1 MYCNNANE
9 SFLLCNHAAVLQRR
23 CHHDILRQC
32 EGKNDGCRYWDWKCR
47 KMTCKFQLRS
57 TISPR
62 RMLKAKKVTR
72 SKMLAR
78 IVTGET
84 MMIKIDEPNAVLEK
98 FSTWPIACA
107 EITELGTMLAT
118 EWLSLNTDSF
128 NRFGIGC
135 LEEFLPKPK
144 WELLHVAFI
153 LFLAW
158 SCKPNVV
165 NKFLRRH

>member
-1 MYCNNANE
+1 MLFWKN
-9 SFLLCNHAAVLQRR
+9 FQ
-23 CHHDILRQC
+23 HDPSRAL
-32 EGKNDGCRYWDWKCR
+32 
-47 KMTCKFQLRS
+47 S
-57 TISPR
+57 
-62 RMLKAKKVTR
+62 
-72 SKMLAR
+72 
-78 IVTGET
+78 
-84 MMIKIDEPNAVLEK
+84 
-98 FSTWPIACA
+98 

-135 LEEFLPKPK
+135 LEEFLPKLK

-165 NKFLRRH
+165 NKFLRK